1 MSVGPKVFFS
11 YSWTSPVHQEL
22 VRTWADQ
29 LLADGVGVILDIYDL
44 TEGADKNAF
53 MEQMVADRTVTH
65 VLVVCE
71 SGYREKANE
80 RRAGVGTES
89 QIISQEVY
97 ESVDQSKFIP
107 IVCEFDDSG
116 KPVLPTFLKSR
127 IYFDFSTPETV
138 NENWEKLIRR
148 LYGRPQNVKP
158 KRGRVP
164 FYITSDDPLPTG
176 GITAKFN
183 SLRHA
188 ILQEKRS
195 SIEIG
200 RRDFLDEC
208 IGYADALRV
217 REPMV
222 DPVGDR
228 VLKDADKL
236 KEVIGPVVDWVLLE
250 SISAEEEAFSEVL
263 IDFLESLVELKSRPS
278 ELSSSQRD
286 WFDAHVLFVY
296 ETFLYV
302 VAALLK
308 TKSHRVLHEVYAS
321 AYLRPATD
329 GGGPTELD
337 RFDSFYGH
345 SDVLQSALAP
355 EGRKLHAP
363 AAELVKRHADRE
375 DLPFRDIQQAELL
388 TALVSFLTPETYWYP
403 QTLLYWPRYAKFTF
417 FIKAA
422 QRKHFAK
429 LATITGVNDA
439 SKMRSIVKQT
449 VQGDGGGMQGLW
461 ERYRIDI
468 VSLMNLDN
476 LDTIE

>member
-1 MSVGPKVFFS
+1 MEPKVFFS

-22 VRTWADQ
+22 VRSWADR
-29 LLADGVGVILDIYDL
+29 LLADGVEVILDIYDL
-44 TEGADKNAF
+44 KEGADKNAF
-53 MEQMVADRTVTH
+53 MEKMVTDPTVTH

-71 SGYREKANE
+71 SGYRKKANE

-97 ESVDQSKFIP
+97 EKVAQSKFIP

-116 KPVLPTFLKSR
+116 NPVLPAFLKSR
-127 IYFDFSTPETV
+127 IYVDFSSLEAV
-138 NENWEKLIRR
+138 NENWEQLIRH
-148 LYGRPQNVKP
+148 LYGRPQHAKP
-158 KRGRVP
+158 KRGRSP
-164 FYITSDDPLPTG
+164 SYITSDDPLPVS
-176 GITAKFN
+176 GITAKLN
-183 SLRHA
+183 SLRQA
-188 ILQEKRS
+188 ILQEKKGI
-195 SIEIG
+195 IEIS

-208 IGYADALRV
+208 VGYANKMRV
-217 REPMV
+217 RDPMV
-222 DPVGDR
+222 DSVGDK
-228 VLKDADKL
+228 VLETADTL
-236 KEVIGPVVDWVLLE
+236 KQVIGPVVDWVLLE
-250 SISAEEEAFSEVL
+250 SRSAEEEAFAEVL
-263 IDFLESLVELKSRPS
+263 IDFLESLRELKSRPV
-278 ELSSSQRD
+278 ELNGWREG
-286 WFDAHVLFVY
+286 WFDAHVVFVY
-296 ETFLYV
+296 ETFLYI

-308 TKSHRVLHEVYAS
+308 TKSYRVLHEVYAS
-321 AYLRPATD
+321 RYLRPATD
-329 GGGPTELD
+329 SGGLTELD